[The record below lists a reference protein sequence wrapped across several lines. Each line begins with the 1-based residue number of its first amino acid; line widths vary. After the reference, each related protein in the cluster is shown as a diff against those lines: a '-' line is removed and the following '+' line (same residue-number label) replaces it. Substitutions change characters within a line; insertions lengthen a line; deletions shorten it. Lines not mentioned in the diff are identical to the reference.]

1 MTDVVRLEL
10 TDPEAVLRADGRNEG
25 GLTRLQLLRRAAIGG
40 GAVLGGGV
48 LLTGVPA
55 AYAQGVTDV
64 DILNLLHLNEA
75 LEAAFYSEAVS
86 RGRLSGRA
94 LEFARQLAT
103 NETAHRDL
111 ARQALGANARPLPGF
126 AFGETTANNET
137 FLATSL
143 VLENNDVAVLNG
155 AGPLLR
161 SKALLAVAGQVVS
174 VEARQAAWIRR
185 ILFGPDYEDV
195 ANLPA
200 PSPLDE
206 GITPQQARAAILA
219 TGFIRGEIPAR

>member
-48 LLTGVPA
+48 LLSGVPA

-75 LEAAFYSEAVS
+75 MEAAFYSEAVS

-155 AGPLLR
+155 
-161 SKALLAVAGQVVS
+161 GQVVS

>member
-40 GAVLGGGV
+40 GALLGGGV
-48 LLTGVPA
+48 LLSGVPA

-75 LEAAFYSEAVS
+75 LETAFYSEAVA
-86 RGRLSGRA
+86 RGGLSGRA
-94 LEFARQLAT
+94 LEFARQLQA

-111 ARQALGANARPLPGF
+111 ARQALGTRARPLPQF
-126 AFGETTANNET
+126 AFGEATANNQN
-137 FLATSL
+137 FLTTSL

-174 VEARQAAWIRR
+174 VEGRQAAWIRR
-185 ILFGPDYEDV
+185 IVFGPNYEDR

-206 GITPQQARAAILA
+206 GITPAQARQALLA
-219 TGFIRGEIPAR
+219 TGFIRGEI